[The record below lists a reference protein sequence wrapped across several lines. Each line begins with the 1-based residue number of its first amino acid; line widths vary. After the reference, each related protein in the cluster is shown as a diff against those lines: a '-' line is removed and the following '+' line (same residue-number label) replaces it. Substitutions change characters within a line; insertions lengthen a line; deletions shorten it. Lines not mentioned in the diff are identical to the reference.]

1 MTMIARGWLA
11 LELTDS
17 SFMVTA
23 VNAVGMLPMLV
34 LSAFGGV
41 IADRMNRRLVLIASD
56 VFNFVVV
63 LALAVLIVA
72 DMVNIQLVFA
82 LTILHGVGFALGMP
96 ARAATVSNLVDQ
108 KDLASGVALFTTIFS
123 AGMLVGPALAGY
135 LINSFGMGT
144 CFVAASIVLVPALV
158 FLFLLR
164 LPSVAPGFGA
174 PARTSV
180 LGSIVQGMDYVRRS
194 KVLVG
199 LMLMG
204 TAATVFAMPYQT
216 LLPVFARDILHAGP
230 GGLGWLGAMG
240 GAGAIAGSITV
251 ASFSNPKQLRALMI
265 TGGLG
270 LGLFIALFAYST
282 LYLLS
287 LALVLVVG
295 YLFQIFM
302 TSNFTLV
309 QIISPDYVRGRVLS
323 IRMIAAGMAPV
334 GMLMLG
340 VGAETWGA
348 PVATASMGILSLVLV
363 CAILVGIPSVRRVET
378 TMGEEAP
385 TAGRGNPGSRDLLLV
400 VEVHGPLQ
408 AVSQYVHYGVAG
420 GGQRLRNQRSL
431 LGGECAKDVLDVV
444 RVLRR
449 PPYANPDPGDVPASQ
464 CGNDGLNAPVSS
476 CAPRWPDAYP
486 AQGQVHVVVYD
497 EQVAEGYGEA
507 GGEIRQGLSAVVHKG
522 AWLGQRHL
530 FSLNRALAYDD
541 CRASVGE
548 AYP

>member
-144 CFVAASIVLVPALV
+144 CFVAASIVLAPALV

-164 LPSVAPGFGA
+164 LPSVEPGFGA

-194 KVLVG
+194 RVLVG

-216 LLPVFARDILHAGP
+216 LLPVFARDILHAGA

-251 ASFSNPKQLRALMI
+251 ASFSNPKQLKALMI

-287 LALVLVVG
+287 LLLVLVVG

-323 IRMIAAGMAPV
+323 IRMIAAGLAPV

-385 TAGRGNPGSRDLLLV
+385 T
-400 VEVHGPLQ
+400 
-408 AVSQYVHYGVAG
+408 
-420 GGQRLRNQRSL
+420 
-431 LGGECAKDVLDVV
+431 
-444 RVLRR
+444 
-449 PPYANPDPGDVPASQ
+449 PAEETP
-464 CGNDGLNAPVSS
+464 AAATSS
-476 CAPRWPDAYP
+476 
-486 AQGQVHVVVYD
+486 
-497 EQVAEGYGEA
+497 
-507 GGEIRQGLSAVVHKG
+507 
-522 AWLGQRHL
+522 
-530 FSLNRALAYDD
+530 
-541 CRASVGE
+541 
-548 AYP
+548 

>member
-1 MTMIARGWLA
+1 MNPTPLEGIAHLSSLTPRFTEGVYWSKALSSEADCAAPTAPKVRTPIISDRDQTPANGTRPPRRLGPLRAFAYPQFRIFWAASLISITSFFMTMIARGWLA

-123 AGMLVGPALAGY
+123 AGMLIGPALAGY

-144 CFVAASIVLVPALV
+144 CFVVASIVLAPALV

-180 LGSIVQGMDYVRRS
+180 LGSIVQGMDYVRRNR
-194 KVLVG
+194 VLVG

-251 ASFSNPKQLRALMI
+251 ASFSNPKQLKALMI

-270 LGLFIALFAYST
+270 LGLFIAFFAYST
-282 LYLLS
+282 IYLLS

-363 CAILVGIPSVRRVET
+363 CAILIGIPQVRRGET
-378 TMGEEAP
+378 TMGEETPQPAEETP
-385 TAGRGNPGSRDLLLV
+385 TA
-400 VEVHGPLQ
+400 
-408 AVSQYVHYGVAG
+408 AT
-420 GGQRLRNQRSL
+420 
-431 LGGECAKDVLDVV
+431 
-444 RVLRR
+444 
-449 PPYANPDPGDVPASQ
+449 
-464 CGNDGLNAPVSS
+464 SS
-476 CAPRWPDAYP
+476 
-486 AQGQVHVVVYD
+486 
-497 EQVAEGYGEA
+497 
-507 GGEIRQGLSAVVHKG
+507 
-522 AWLGQRHL
+522 
-530 FSLNRALAYDD
+530 
-541 CRASVGE
+541 
-548 AYP
+548 

>member
-1 MTMIARGWLA
+1 MGPLRAFAYPQFRIFWAASLISITSFFMTMIARGWLA

-144 CFVAASIVLVPALV
+144 CFVAASIVLAPALV

-164 LPSVAPGFGA
+164 LPSGEPGFGV

-194 KVLVG
+194 RVLVG

-216 LLPVFARDILHAGP
+216 LLPVFARDILHAGA

-251 ASFSNPKQLRALMI
+251 ASFSNPKQLKALMI

-270 LGLFIALFAYST
+270 LGPFIALFAYST

-287 LALVLVVG
+287 LAPCLG
-295 YLFQIFM
+295 GG
-302 TSNFTLV
+302 
-309 QIISPDYVRGRVLS
+309 ISVPDIYDQQLHTGADNLARLRTGPGAEHTHDRGRSGSCGNADAGSGRRNVGSACGHGLDGHPLAGLGMRDTRRHPIGEESGNYHGRRSAHSRQRKPRQPRPLPSCRGSWPAPSRLS
-323 IRMIAAGMAPV
+323 IRP
-334 GMLMLG
+334 
-340 VGAETWGA
+340 
-348 PVATASMGILSLVLV
+348 
-363 CAILVGIPSVRRVET
+363 
-378 TMGEEAP
+378 
-385 TAGRGNPGSRDLLLV
+385 
-400 VEVHGPLQ
+400 
-408 AVSQYVHYGVAG
+408 
-420 GGQRLRNQRSL
+420 
-431 LGGECAKDVLDVV
+431 
-444 RVLRR
+444 LRR
-449 PPYANPDPGDVPASQ
+449 RGRWTAPPQPE
-464 CGNDGLNAPVSS
+464 VS
-476 CAPRWPDAYP
+476 PRW
-486 AQGQVHVVVYD
+486 
-497 EQVAEGYGEA
+497 
-507 GGEIRQGLSAVVHKG
+507 
-522 AWLGQRHL
+522 
-530 FSLNRALAYDD
+530 
-541 CRASVGE
+541 
-548 AYP
+548 